1 MCPSTEHI
9 REETVNGSGHGVD
22 EDGWA
27 RGGQSDPG
35 MISSLVADLSK
46 KDGAVRERARQSLV
60 AIGAPAV
67 TYLVEALAN
76 RNELLRWE
84 AAKALGEIGS
94 PAAAPALVAALEDEV
109 FDVRWL
115 AAEGLIALRGEGLVP
130 LLRALVERPDSLWLR
145 EGAHHVLHD
154 VSRGRLEEVLR
165 PVVAALDDIEP
176 SVEVPFA
183 AKTVLSGL
191 MEVEGGRGSSWEL

>member
-1 MCPSTEHI
+1 
-9 REETVNGSGHGVD
+9 V
-22 EDGWA
+22 
-27 RGGQSDPG
+27 DPG
-35 MISSLVADLSK
+35 AITSLVAELSK
-46 KDGAVRERARQSLV
+46 KDGAVRERARQQLV

-67 TYLVEALAN
+67 TYLVEALVN

-84 AAKALGEIGS
+84 AAKALGEIGNL
-94 PAAAPALVAALEDEV
+94 AAAPALVAALEDEV

-115 AAEGLIALRGEGLVP
+115 AAEGLVALRGEGLVP
-130 LLRALVERPDSLWLR
+130 LLSALVERPDSLWLR

-165 PVVAALDDIEP
+165 PVVAALDDVEP

-183 AKTVLSGL
+183 AKTVLKGLVEVGGGSG
-191 MEVEGGRGSSWEL
+191 WEL

>member
-1 MCPSTEHI
+1 M
-9 REETVNGSGHGVD
+9 NGSGHGVD
-22 EDGWA
+22 EHSVP
-27 RGGQSDPG
+27 RGASSDAG
-35 MISSLVADLSK
+35 TLSSLVAELSK

-130 LLRALVERPDSLWLR
+130 LLRALVERSDSLWLR

-154 VSRGRLEEVLR
+154 VSRGRLEDVLR
-165 PVVAALDDIEP
+165 PLVAALHDIEP

-191 MEVEGGRGSSWEL
+191 MEVEGGRGSRWEL

>member
-1 MCPSTEHI
+1 VPRKTEQI
-9 REETVNGSGHGVD
+9 KEETVNGSGHGVD
-22 EDGWA
+22 EGSGV
-27 RGGQSDPG
+27 RGGHVDLG
-35 MISSLVADLSK
+35 AISSLVAELSK
-46 KDGAVRERARQSLV
+46 KDGAVRERARQQLV
-60 AIGAPAV
+60 AIGAPSV
-67 TYLVEALAN
+67 TYLVEALEN

-84 AAKALGEIGS
+84 AAKALGEIGN

-115 AAEGLIALRGEGLVP
+115 AAEGLIALRGGGLVP
-130 LLRALVERPDSLWLR
+130 LLSALVERPDSLWLR

-183 AKTVLSGL
+183 AKTVLKGL
-191 MEVEGGRGSSWEL
+191 MEAEGGGGSGWGL

>member
-1 MCPSTEHI
+1 
-9 REETVNGSGHGVD
+9 VNGSGHGVD